1 MRIGQFQFRPGL
13 VPTVMTLLLFP
24 GFVSLGLWQLDR
36 AEQKRA
42 LITHYKQRTADLPV
56 RLDGSQRDTA
66 AMLNRRVA
74 ATGRYDPAHQ
84 VLLDNQVYR
93 GRPGYFALTPLR
105 LKGSDMTVLVNRGWV
120 PMGRTRAD
128 LPDLGVT
135 EEVLTLAGVVHK
147 PGAPPLALGDAGD
160 TTPGWPKVVQ
170 RVDLEALGER
180 LNAPLLPYTLRLAPD
195 QAHGYVR
202 AWETQYSRTAPEKHQ
217 AYAVQWFGLAL
228 VLLILFVGLN
238 TRRIH
243 RPRRS

>member
-13 VPTVMTLLLFP
+13 VPTVMSLLLLP
-24 GFVSLGLWQLDR
+24 MFVSLGLWQLHR
-36 AEQKRA
+36 AEQKHA
-42 LITHYKQRTADLPV
+42 LIAHYEQRTADLPL

-74 ATGRYDPAHQ
+74 ATGRYDSAHQ

-105 LKGSDMTVLVNRGWV
+105 LSGSDMTVLVNRGWV
-120 PMGRTRAD
+120 PMGPSRVD
-128 LPDLGVT
+128 LPDLRVT
-135 EEVLTLAGVVHK
+135 EDVISLAGVVHT
-147 PGAPPLALGDAGD
+147 PSVPPLTLGASGDA
-160 TTPGWPKVVQ
+160 TPGWPKVVQ
-170 RVDLEALGER
+170 RVHLEALGQR

-195 QAHGYVR
+195 QDHGYVR
-202 AWETQYSRTAPEKHQ
+202 VWDTQYSRTPPEKHQ

-228 VLLILFVGLN
+228 VLLVLYVGLN

-243 RPRRS
+243 GPRRS